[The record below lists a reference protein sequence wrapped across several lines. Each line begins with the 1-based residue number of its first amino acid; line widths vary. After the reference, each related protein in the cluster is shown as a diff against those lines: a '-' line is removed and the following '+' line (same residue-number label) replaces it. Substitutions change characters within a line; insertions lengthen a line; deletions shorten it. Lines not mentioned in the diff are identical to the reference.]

1 MPAVF
6 PCILSSQSHLT
17 MNTSYT
23 ILYIEDDQDDL
34 MLIAEAFEKYTDHLR
49 VVHAPNGYEGLLAL
63 ERMKQNGSL
72 PCLIIIDINM
82 PVMDGNETL
91 RQIRSE
97 NEYNELPVV
106 MFSTSSNPSDKKL
119 AAELDADF
127 MTKPSSIKEMEILV
141 SAFVNKCRISQPMN

>member
-1 MPAVF
+1 MTAVF
-6 PCILSSQSHLT
+6 PGALSSLSHLT
-17 MNTSYT
+17 MNTIYT

-34 MLIAEAFEKYTDHLR
+34 LLIAEAFEKHTDHLR
-49 VVHAPNGYEGLLAL
+49 VVHSHNGYEGLNTL
-63 ERMKQNGSL
+63 EKMKEDNSL
-72 PCLIIIDINM
+72 PCLVIIDINM

-97 NEYNELPVV
+97 KEYNDLPVV

-127 MTKPSSIKEMEILV
+127 MTKPSSIKEMETLV
-141 SAFVNKCRISQPMN
+141 SAFVNKCRINMPAH